1 MKTVLKRVITVV
13 LCFAMVITTS
23 LYAAAASE
31 SQLRNDIA
39 ALQQEAK
46 EIQSEINRLKSE
58 KQDQE
63 AVLGAIR
70 KKIAN
75 TQAQIDKNFCK

>member
-39 ALQQEAK
+39 ALQQE
-46 EIQSEINRLKSE
+46 EIGR
-58 KQDQE
+58 
-63 AVLGAIR
+63 AHV
-70 KKIAN
+70 
-75 TQAQIDKNFCK
+75 